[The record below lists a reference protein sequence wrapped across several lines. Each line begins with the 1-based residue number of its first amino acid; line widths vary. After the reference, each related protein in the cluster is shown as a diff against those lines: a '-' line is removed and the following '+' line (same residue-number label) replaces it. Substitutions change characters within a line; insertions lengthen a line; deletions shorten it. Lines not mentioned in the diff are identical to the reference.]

1 MTCNDILNE
10 KYILV
15 TDESTKS
22 NVYEGIYT
30 TDLLS
35 AAIKSSQS
43 GNILITIIS
52 HGNTVATA
60 MMIDL
65 PIIIIT
71 ESRKID
77 EVMIN
82 KANESG
88 IAIISTPLYTYEV
101 VIDLFQR
108 GLL

>member
-1 MTCNDILNE
+1 MICNDILNE
-10 KYILV
+10 KYTLITNEL
-15 TDESTKS
+15 TKS
-22 NVYEGIYT
+22 NSYKGIYA

-43 GNILITIIS
+43 GNILISIIS
-52 HGNTVATA
+52 HSNTVATA
-60 MMIDL
+60 MMVDL
-65 PIIIIT
+65 PIIIIS

-77 EVMIN
+77 DVMIN

-88 IAIISTPLYTYEV
+88 IAIISTPLFTHEV
-101 VIDLFQR
+101 IIDLFQR